1 MMAPDT
7 VLDDDDTIR
16 KRTEEGLR
24 PLAAGAPAVLLGRAG
39 AVVLASRPR
48 AFHVRL
54 DGPVERR
61 RGLGVVAT
69 RTLISMPP
77 SGARARRT
85 RPVRSS

>member
-1 MMAPDT
+1 MAPDT

-24 PLAAGAPAVLLGRAG
+24 PLAKGAPAVLLGRAG

-61 RGLGVVAT
+61 LAWASSYENS
-69 RTLISMPP
+69 ISRPP
-77 SGARARRT
+77 SAGRAKQT
-85 RPVRSS
+85 RPVRCS